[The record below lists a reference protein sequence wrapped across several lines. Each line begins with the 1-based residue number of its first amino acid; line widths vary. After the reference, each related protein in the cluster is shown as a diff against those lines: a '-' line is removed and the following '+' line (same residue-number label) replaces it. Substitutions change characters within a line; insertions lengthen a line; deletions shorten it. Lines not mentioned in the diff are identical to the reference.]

1 MKHETFWRQLLQ
13 GMTASVPEP
22 VTLTTE
28 RVYYGD
34 QAAVT
39 LRADVRDTE
48 YQPATTATVDLAIDA
63 PGAQR
68 RTVEM
73 QAVPGVPG
81 RYELTVDADSTG
93 MYRFEAE
100 ANLDG
105 EQLGRSRVAIRRE
118 DGVSE
123 HFKVEQN
130 RALLERLASATGGQY
145 FALSDAGD
153 IPEAVQYSDAGI
165 IERRLLELWNMPIL
179 FLLLVFLKAGEW
191 VLRLAWGRL

>member
-1 MKHETFWRQLLQ
+1 
-13 GMTASVPEP
+13 MTASVPEP

-28 RVYYGD
+28 SVYYGD

-39 LRADVRDTE
+39 LRADVRDSD
-48 YQPATTATVDLAIDA
+48 YQPATLATVDLAIDS
-63 PGAQR
+63 PGAER

-81 RYELTVDADSTG
+81 RYETTVDAEAAG
-93 MYRFEAE
+93 IYRFEAE

-105 EQLGRSRVAIRRE
+105 EALGRSRVAVRRE
-118 DGVSE
+118 DGIAE
-123 HFKVEQN
+123 HFKVQQN
-130 RALLERLASATGGQY
+130 RALLERLAAATGGQY
-145 FALSDAGD
+145 FALADAGD
-153 IPEAVQYSDAGI
+153 IPEAVQFSDAGI

-191 VLRLAWGRL
+191 VLRLGWGRL

>member
-1 MKHETFWRQLLQ
+1 
-13 GMTASVPEP
+13 
-22 VTLTTE
+22 
-28 RVYYGD
+28 
-34 QAAVT
+34 
-39 LRADVRDTE
+39 LRADVRDSE
-48 YQPATTATVDLAIDA
+48 YQPATTATVNLAIDA
-63 PGAQR
+63 PGAVR

-81 RYELTVDADSTG
+81 RYETTVDADSAG

-100 ANLDG
+100 ADLDG
-105 EQLGRSRVAIRRE
+105 DLLGRSRVAIRRD
-118 DGVSE
+118 DGISE

-130 RALLERLASATGGQY
+130 RALLERLAAATGGQY
-145 FALSDAGD
+145 FALADADD

-191 VLRLAWGRL
+191 ILRLTWGRL